1 MKFSYKF
8 SNLLGTV
15 YNRGDIIFSNDGN
28 TVICP
33 VGNKISVYDLRNN
46 RSYTLP
52 IEAKFN
58 YKALAL
64 SPNGV
69 ILLAS
74 VYRGEV
80 HVINLN
86 FRRVLYKKHFN
97 RTVRS
102 IKFSPDG
109 KHFAVAKE
117 DTVYVYLAPGVDR
130 RIFNPFV
137 LERVYHGA
145 YDLATCLDWSHDSKL
160 LAYGSRDMT
169 TRVCSF
175 VKMKN
180 LTECRIGG
188 AREGVS
194 GVYFD
199 DKTYNLYV
207 VCKDGG
213 ITVWDCSA
221 DESGLIP
228 ECENPYKAREGGG
241 KAGED
246 EEEEDDIPV
255 TQEEIEED
263 DVKAEKKVKKEEG
276 KEDQSKDRVFYTR
289 RYKLNVNNHLK
300 GMSTSVT
307 ATAFHKRN
315 KMMVTACETG
325 DFLLFDM
332 NDQGALIH
340 SLNISS
346 QKITSV
352 ALNPSGDWIALGVS
366 SIGQLLVWEWQSETY
381 VLKQQGHYNS
391 MRVVTYSPDGQNL
404 ATGGEDGKV
413 KLWSTQSSFSYV
425 TFSEHTAPI
434 TGLEFTQS
442 GRAVISSSLDGTVRA
457 FDLIRYR
464 NFKTLTSP
472 RPTQFTCVTVDSSG
486 ELIAA
491 GGQDKHDIYLWSLK
505 LGKLLEVLGGHT
517 GPVVSVQFSKQPGST
532 MMVSTAWDGTVKVWD
547 AINDTAVKE
556 NIMMSA
562 DGLCV
567 AFRPDGKQVAVATL
581 DGQITMLNPTTG
593 RQEGNILGQ
602 SDLGAGRSAKD
613 KVTAKKNLE
622 SKAFTTLCYS
632 SDGKYLIAGG
642 QSKHVCIY
650 SIEDEILIKK
660 FQVTKNKSFD
670 AMSDILNRK
679 RITKDGTNLAEV
691 EHRGHRQAD
700 DLKLPGARRGDMSK
714 RNFMPEIRVTS
725 LTFSPTG
732 RSWAACTS
740 EGLLVYSLDT
750 DWLFDPLNLDV
761 SNTPSAVKHKLKEED
776 YSTALMMALRL
787 NINSLKQ
794 EVLESIPLNCVTLV
808 VNDLVQ
814 LYVESLLQFVAE
826 SLETT
831 PHVGLYSRWATELV
845 TRHGQV
851 LKTRAPQIMST
862 LNALQKSLSNHHTN
876 LSKVCT
882 HNEYMLSYL
891 LAQASLRRKRNLA
904 ITPGEEGESKVPNL
918 TSDGEMED
926 DDDDDDNLED
936 MFPGEEAE
944 P

>member
-1 MKFSYKF
+1 MHSQLGGKRDSTYDEKKEKFHESLNWLEKF
-8 SNLLGTV
+8 LSRGPFAAATDRITVADLVLVPSVTSVIEAGFVPDKHTRIYEWVKRCQEGMVGYEEANGQGAQLLGKRL
-15 YNRGDIIFSNDGN
+15 RGM
-28 TVICP
+28 
-33 VGNKISVYDLRNN
+33 IS
-46 RSYTLP
+46 
-52 IEAKFN
+52 
-58 YKALAL
+58 
-64 SPNGV
+64 
-69 ILLAS
+69 
-74 VYRGEV
+74 RGEV

-228 ECENPYKAREGGG
+228 ECENPYKARERGG
-241 KAGED
+241 KA
-246 EEEEDDIPV
+246 
-255 TQEEIEED
+255 
-263 DVKAEKKVKKEEG
+263 G

-732 RSWAACTS
+732 RSWAAS
-740 EGLLVYSLDT
+740 
-750 DWLFDPLNLDV
+750 
-761 SNTPSAVKHKLKEED
+761 
-776 YSTALMMALRL
+776 LMMALRL

-904 ITPGEEGESKVPNL
+904 ITPGEEGESKVPYL